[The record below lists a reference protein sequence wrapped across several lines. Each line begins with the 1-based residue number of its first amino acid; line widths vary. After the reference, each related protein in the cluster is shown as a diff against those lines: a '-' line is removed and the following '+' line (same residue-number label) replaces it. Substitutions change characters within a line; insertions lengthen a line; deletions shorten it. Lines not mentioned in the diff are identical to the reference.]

1 MASFYNYNN
10 SLYGKQ
16 TPSYGH
22 YYGKSL
28 NVKQN
33 DSKPNALSPFSSSG
47 QMMISN
53 NRTNYHYLQ
62 QQTIADSK
70 VVAKPKDDNKENF
83 TNTVNKNFF
92 GMYDNTKKENTI
104 AKDAYSMINNFEQ
117 NHIKGNNQLQ
127 QQEPKGYKVPTPL
140 VYGVSSAASGV
151 TNTRFGFNYGS
162 SNLYNTL
169 KNNAFYKQQEE
180 PYYSNNPILSNRTNI
195 GTPYQIPKPTK
206 PSITEPLVTS
216 IKSPVP
222 KSKIARVCK
231 VSSLSRAG
239 ADYTGTTKTNQD
251 SYLNKTYSQSQH
263 VFGVF
268 DGHGYHGHFVSQ
280 AIKQFFNDLPFT
292 SLSSPTSLQSSFAT
306 LSSQVQSARTYDS
319 NNSGSTCVLVSV
331 DSTTNKM
338 YCANCGD
345 SRAILITATG
355 NIIALS
361 RDHKPDLFEEKKRIE
376 QQGGRVDRVYGM
388 GPYRVWLKNE
398 NYPGLA
404 MSRSIG
410 DGVAHSVGV
419 SDLPEIKEFDMEK
432 VEPLAMI
439 VSSDG
444 VWEFMSNE
452 DVKGIVEKYYY
463 NKDSEGCANE
473 IVQKSLEKWQYEGY
487 AVDDITTVV
496 VFFE

>member
-1 MASFYNYNN
+1 
-10 SLYGKQ
+10 
-16 TPSYGH
+16 
-22 YYGKSL
+22 
-28 NVKQN
+28 
-33 DSKPNALSPFSSSG
+33 
-47 QMMISN
+47 
-53 NRTNYHYLQ
+53 
-62 QQTIADSK
+62 
-70 VVAKPKDDNKENF
+70 
-83 TNTVNKNFF
+83 
-92 GMYDNTKKENTI
+92 
-104 AKDAYSMINNFEQ
+104 
-117 NHIKGNNQLQ
+117 
-127 QQEPKGYKVPTPL
+127 
-140 VYGVSSAASGV
+140 
-151 TNTRFGFNYGS
+151 
-162 SNLYNTL
+162 
-169 KNNAFYKQQEE
+169 
-180 PYYSNNPILSNRTNI
+180 
-195 GTPYQIPKPTK
+195 
-206 PSITEPLVTS
+206 
-216 IKSPVP
+216 
-222 KSKIARVCK
+222 
-231 VSSLSRAG
+231 
-239 ADYTGTTKTNQD
+239 
-251 SYLNKTYSQSQH
+251 
-263 VFGVF
+263 
-268 DGHGYHGHFVSQ
+268 
-280 AIKQFFNDLPFT
+280 
-292 SLSSPTSLQSSFAT
+292 
-306 LSSQVQSARTYDS
+306 
-319 NNSGSTCVLVSV
+319 
-331 DSTTNKM
+331 M